1 MQSFDPEPAV
11 QLWLGDCLRWVNMQ
25 RKREY
30 KKGRDSKGGDFVH
43 NEEHQLLDCHSLYD
57 IESESEDE
65 SVSVLLYLIVGK
77 VILIKMDLACN

>member
-1 MQSFDPEPAV
+1 M
-11 QLWLGDCLRWVNMQ
+11 
-25 RKREY
+25 
-30 KKGRDSKGGDFVH
+30 KGNIKTAWIAKGGDFVH

-77 VILIKMDLACN
+77 VILIKMDFDIYCLIFK